1 MKRLNLFL
9 MALLVKNIP
18 QWQWNGLMKRFLW
31 LLLVLGMS
39 AEG

>member
-18 QWQWNGLMKRFLW
+18 PVAVEWINEA
-31 LLLVLGMS
+31 LLVAFTGS
-39 AEG
+39 RDVG